1 MAQLPDGH
9 EVVGVTED
17 SWLPVREAMALCH
30 VSRRTIY
37 YWLAQGRLT
46 VMRTA
51 GGRLRILASSLFR
64 DEARQ
69 PLAGSP
75 DGPAI

>member
-1 MAQLPDGH
+1 
-9 EVVGVTED
+9 VVTDAPQVAEVTED
-17 SWLPVREAMALCH
+17 SWLSVRDAMALSR

-37 YWLAQGRLT
+37 YWLAHGRLT

-64 DEARQ
+64 DEQGR
-69 PLAGSP
+69 PLTEI
-75 DGPAI
+75 GPR